1 MIATPV
7 LVFAQNLPRLDLQV
21 RIDALDQLHSSL
33 HWMRPRAHRVER
45 ELELAETPVGTGI
58 AGLDKF
64 PEIAALGLESFCDC
78 KLIWRNKDNAPLLS
92 PLIVPVLESL
102 QELGPDAPREN
113 LWPLRH
119 FLWHQ
124 RETGSRKL
132 VLDGFGQDVDTWR

>member
-7 LVFAQNLPRLDLQV
+7 TLFAQGFCKLDLQV
-21 RIDALDQLHSSL
+21 RVDVLDQLHSSL
-33 HWMRPRAHRVER
+33 HWMRPRAHRVDR
-45 ELELAETPVGTGI
+45 ELELAQTPCGTGI

-64 PEIAALGLESFCDC
+64 PELAALKLDSFPECE
-78 KLIWRNKDNAPLLS
+78 LIWRGKENAPLLS

-102 QELGPDAPREN
+102 KELGVDAPRES

-124 RETGSRKL
+124 RDCGSRQL
-132 VLDGFGQDVDTWR
+132 VLDEFGQDVDTWR